1 MREELDLILEQIGA
15 TFMTTAEWAAAADV
29 LGENKDNVSKYKALR
44 SVLLSRG
51 GEDNALERLKHY
63 FLALGLSPAELDMPA
78 ANFCNIFVGAPL

>member
-1 MREELDLILEQIGA
+1 MREELDTLLEQIGA

-78 ANFCNIFVGAPL
+78 AHFSNIFIGSSL

>member
-15 TFMTTAEWAAAADV
+15 TFLTTAEWAAAAEV
-29 LGENKDNVSKYKALR
+29 LGANTDNASKYKALR

-78 ANFCNIFVGAPL
+78 ANFSNIFIGAPL